1 MRPPPARRGGA
12 PDPQGPPAP
21 PVVLLDCV
29 TLWVTNLLFS
39 GGAFGGS
46 EPPEEGYNYD
56 KDLLPPDEERAAAAR
71 VSAAVDGLVAAV
83 AETGVTLVAVTNE
96 VGLGVVPEYPLA
108 RLYRDQLGWA
118 NQRLAR
124 DADGLYLLVSG
135 YPLDVK
141 ALAQPRIQSID
152 DPSSPSKELP
162 VTDLLARTI
171 AAIGP
176 LDADAMRAAEARQ
189 LQLTK
194 PPKALGRL
202 ETLSIQLAG
211 IQGKEQPVI
220 ADKAIAVMAADHGV
234 TAEGVSAFPA
244 EVTPAMVFNMAAGGA
259 GINVIGRHVGARVVV
274 TDVGVNADL
283 SAAQG
288 VRQKKLRMG
297 TANMAQGP
305 AMTREEAVRAVEVGI
320 ELVEEELA
328 NGLDIIA
335 TGEVGIGN
343 TTAASAVIAAL
354 TGQPAARVTGRGTG
368 ITKDALAGKV
378 AVIEKALA
386 ANSPDAADPIDVL
399 AKVGGLDIAAMT
411 GVFLGGAAHRV
422 PVVMDGF
429 ISAAAALAAVRLC
442 HECVDYI
449 LPSHVSIEVGH
460 QVVLEELGLVPL
472 FDLQMRLGEGTGAAL
487 SMSIIEASARI
498 LSEMATFESA
508 GVAGDPNEADAD
520 LTR

>member
-1 MRPPPARRGGA
+1 M
-12 PDPQGPPAP
+12 
-21 PVVLLDCV
+21 
-29 TLWVTNLLFS
+29 S
-39 GGAFGGS
+39 
-46 EPPEEGYNYD
+46 
-56 KDLLPPDEERAAAAR
+56 DLLE
-71 VSAAVDGLVAAV
+71 
-83 AETGVTLVAVTNE
+83 
-96 VGLGVVPEYPLA
+96 
-108 RLYRDQLGWA
+108 
-118 NQRLAR
+118 
-124 DADGLYLLVSG
+124 
-135 YPLDVK
+135 
-141 ALAQPRIQSID
+141 
-152 DPSSPSKELP
+152 
-162 VTDLLARTI
+162 RTI
-171 AAIGP
+171 AAISP

-220 ADKAIAVMAADHGV
+220 EKKAIAVMAADHGV
-234 TAEGVSAFPA
+234 VAEGVSAFPA
-244 EVTPAMVFNMAAGGA
+244 EVTPAMVVNMVHGGA
-259 GINVIGRHVGARVVV
+259 AINVIGRHVGARVIV
-274 TDVGVNADL
+274 TDLGVNADL
-283 SAAQG
+283 SDADI
-288 VRQKKLRMG
+288 RHDKIRMG

-305 AMTREEAVRAVEVGI
+305 AMTRDEAISAIESGI
-320 ELVEEELA
+320 RLVEEELEK
-328 NGLDIIA
+328 GLDIIC

-343 TTAASAVIAAL
+343 TTAASAVITVL
-354 TGQPAARVTGRGTG
+354 SGEPAARVTGRGTG
-368 ITKDALAGKV
+368 ITQEALIGKV
-378 AVIEKALA
+378 GDHREGHRRQPPDRLDAV
-386 ANSPDAADPIDVL
+386 DVL
-399 AKVGGLDIAAMT
+399 AKVGGLDIAGMT
-411 GVFLGGAAHRV
+411 GVFLGGAAHRI

-508 GVAGDPNEADAD
+508 GVAGDPNEADSD